1 MNIKVGDEVEF
12 IRGYSDCPKRKVVG
26 ILDGQAIYEV
36 PESYGYPASNFEA
49 KWQPYLKEGKRYLK
63 ACLTSLVV
71 LKRGNQ
77 RIPRRYT

>member
-1 MNIKVGDEVEF
+1 MNIKVGDEVEC
-12 IRGYSDCPKRKVVG
+12 IHGCSNCPKRKVVG

-36 PESYGYPASNFEA
+36 PESYGFPASNFEA

-63 ACLTSLVV
+63 ARLTSLVV